1 MLSSVPIKLVFAL
14 LALVCFALAFF
25 GVPRYSWRDGGFF
38 FALLALV
45 S

>member
-1 MLSSVPIKLVFAL
+1 MIASVSIKLVFVI

-25 GVPRYSWRDGGFF
+25 QVPRYSWRDGGFF